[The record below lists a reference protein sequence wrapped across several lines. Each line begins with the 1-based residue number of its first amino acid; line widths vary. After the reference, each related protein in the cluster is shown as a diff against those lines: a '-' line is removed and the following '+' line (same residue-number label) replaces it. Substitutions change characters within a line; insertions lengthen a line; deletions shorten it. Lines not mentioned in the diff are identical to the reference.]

1 MAVGTFGDVLTNRAE
16 LDIKRARK
24 GAKSARRN
32 IVDTQERIRSGDLST
47 KLTKDEKGRDIE
59 EKPSLLATGI
69 VKAKQWAEKR
79 RMEKVTKKPA
89 TLPEDPQVM
98 RDTEEPISRQA
109 IRRDDE
115 TQTK

>member
-1 MAVGTFGDVLTNRAE
+1 HSKAKK
-16 LDIKRARK
+16 DIKLASK

-115 TQTK
+115 TQNK